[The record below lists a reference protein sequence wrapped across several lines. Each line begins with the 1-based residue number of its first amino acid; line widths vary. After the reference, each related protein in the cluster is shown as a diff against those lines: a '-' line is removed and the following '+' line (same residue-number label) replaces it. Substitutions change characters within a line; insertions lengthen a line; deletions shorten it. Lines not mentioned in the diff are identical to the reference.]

1 MLTQTYVEI
10 SVITNKYG
18 GNPMDSHKGVLVC
31 GEIAEG
37 KLAPITI
44 ELLGAG
50 RKLANELG
58 EDLSILLMGSNTSG
72 LGQEAIAYGADRV
85 YVAEDSLLD
94 QYNSD
99 AYTQVAANLC
109 QKEPPSI
116 MLLGHTDAGLDL
128 APRLNGRLGG
138 GLAMDCLAL
147 SIDPAT
153 KLLVSTRP
161 IFGGN
166 AHAMMVSKSARPQ
179 MATVRL
185 KIVPPAERNDSR
197 QGKVI
202 PVEGKIDPSA
212 LKVKVVERIKEQVEG
227 IKLEDA
233 EVVVSGGRG
242 MGGAQNFGMLRDLA
256 QVLGGAVGATRPA
269 CDEGWAPATVQVGQ
283 SGKVVSP
290 KVYIAVALSGAMSHI
305 AGCMGA
311 KYIVAINKDK
321 EANIFNVAHFGIV
334 ADYKEVV
341 PALTAKL
348 RELLSK

>member
-1 MLTQTYVEI
+1 MED
-10 SVITNKYG
+10 N
-18 GNPMDSHKGVLVC
+18 MDTHKGVLVC

-50 RKLANELG
+50 RKLANDLG
-58 EDLSILLMGSNTSG
+58 EELSAVLMGSKAG
-72 LGQEAIAYGADRV
+72 ALGKEAIAYGADNV

-99 AYTQVAANLC
+99 AYTQVAADLC
-109 QKEPPSI
+109 RKALPSV
-116 MLLGHTDAGLDL
+116 MLLGHTDIGCDL

-138 GLAMDCLAL
+138 GLAMDCMTL
-147 SIDPAT
+147 SVDPAT

-161 IFGGN
+161 VFGGN
-166 AHAMMVSKSARPQ
+166 AHATMVSKTARPQ
-179 MATVRL
+179 MATVRP
-185 KIVPPAERNDSR
+185 KTVPPAERNDSR

-212 LKVKVVERIKEQVEG
+212 LKVKVVDRIKEEVEG

-233 EVVVSGGRG
+233 EVVVAGGRG
-242 MGGAQNFGMLRDLA
+242 IGSAQNFGMLKELA
-256 QVLGGAVGATRPA
+256 GVLGGAIGATRPA
-269 CDEGWAPATVQVGQ
+269 CDEGWAAVTLQVGQ

-290 KVYIAVALSGAMSHI
+290 KLYIAVALSGAMSHI
-305 AGCMGA
+305 AGCLGS
-311 KYIVAINKDK
+311 KTIVAINKDK

-334 ADYKEVV
+334 ADYKEVL
-341 PALTAKL
+341 PALIAKL
-348 RELLSK
+348 KELKSA

>member
-1 MLTQTYVEI
+1 
-10 SVITNKYG
+10 
-18 GNPMDSHKGVLVC
+18 MDTHKGVLIC

-58 EDLSILLMGSNTSG
+58 EDLSALLMGGRAGG
-72 LGQEAIAYGADRV
+72 LGQEAIAYGADNV
-85 YVAEDSLLD
+85 YVSEDSLLD

-99 AYTQVAANLC
+99 AYTQVAADLC
-109 QKEPPSI
+109 RKALPSV
-116 MLLGHTDAGLDL
+116 MLFGHTDVGCDL

-138 GLAMDCLAL
+138 GLAMDCLTL
-147 SIDPAT
+147 SVDPAT

-161 IFGGN
+161 VYGGN
-166 AHAMMVSKSARPQ
+166 AHATMVSKSARPQ
-179 MATVRL
+179 MATVRP
-185 KIVPPAERNDSR
+185 KTMPPAERNDSR

-212 LKVKVVERIKEQVEG
+212 LKVKVVDRIKEEVEG

-242 MGGAQNFGMLRDLA
+242 MGNAQNFAMVKELA
-256 QVLGGAVGATRPA
+256 SVLGGAVGATRPA
-269 CDEGWAPATVQVGQ
+269 CDEGWAPVTLQVGQ

-290 KVYIAVALSGAMSHI
+290 KLYIAVALSGAMSHI
-305 AGCMGA
+305 AGCLGS
-311 KYIVAINKDK
+311 KVIVAINKDK
-321 EANIFNVAHFGIV
+321 EANIFSVAHLGIV
-334 ADYKEVV
+334 ADFKEVL
-341 PALTAKL
+341 PALIAKL
-348 RELLSK
+348 KELKSK